1 MMVLL
6 FTMWLGPLV
15 LFAKLWFS
23 ELWSGIAGLL
33 SSSEIKSENACKVL
47 STTPL
52 TLQVLDK
59 A

>member
-1 MMVLL
+1 
-6 FTMWLGPLV
+6 MWLGPLV